1 MRSKTG
7 AGDEANRIRA
17 VYERRAASGRER
29 RYSLF
34 EPGHMFHSQSLE
46 RALVRVLRREGLT
59 SLAGLRILDVGCGGG
74 SWLAGLNRFGAEPQN
89 LFGVDLRRAALPSD
103 PSELNLAVAS
113 GDRLPFASQ
122 TFDLVFQ
129 LTMLSSVLQ
138 RNMRAAIAG
147 EMLRVLKPSGILLC
161 YDFTV
166 NPFNPD
172 VAGVRRAELD
182 QLFPLTRIRTDRVTL
197 APPLTRLIAPRSWL
211 LCELLEGI
219 PWLRTHLLASIRPA
233 AHAYKPLA

>member
-1 MRSKTG
+1 MTRDT

-34 EPGHMFHSQSLE
+34 EPGHLFHSQSLE
-46 RALVRVLRREGLT
+46 RALVRALRREGLA
-59 SLAGLRILDVGCGGG
+59 SLQGLRVLDVGCGGG
-74 SWLAGLNRFGAEPQN
+74 SWLAGLTRFGAEPAK
-89 LFGVDLRRAALPSD
+89 LVGVDLRPPALPSD
-103 PSELNLAVAS
+103 PSGLNLAVAS
-113 GDRLPFASQ
+113 GDRLPFASES
-122 TFDLVFQ
+122 FDVVCQ
-129 LTMLSSVLQ
+129 LTMLSSVLD
-138 RNMRAAIAG
+138 RNMRTAIAG

-182 QLFPLTRIRTDRVTL
+182 QLFPSTRIRADRVTL
-197 APPLTRLIAPRSWL
+197 APPITRLIAPRSWL
-211 LCELLEGI
+211 LCELLEGV
-219 PWLRTHLLASIRPA
+219 PWLRTHLLASIRSA
-233 AHAYKPLA
+233 AHAPNSLA